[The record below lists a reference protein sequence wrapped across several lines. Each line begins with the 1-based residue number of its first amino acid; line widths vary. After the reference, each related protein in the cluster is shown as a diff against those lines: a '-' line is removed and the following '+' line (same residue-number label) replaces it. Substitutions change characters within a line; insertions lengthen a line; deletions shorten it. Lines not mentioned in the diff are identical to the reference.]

1 MNKNKSFYRPV
12 YSHLPKRQ
20 IIRTTRWLYAV
31 HSNCQGKHWNKRI
44 RLLSTEF
51 FFSNHRNIMA
61 STCFFPSLY
70 SACPGGL
77 YGQYC
82 SKSCGNCLQNTTCN
96 HGNGTCLDGCD
107 AGYKGKYC
115 TTRRF
120 DRVFFLKNDNF
131 SYQFIILN
139 LKH

>member
-1 MNKNKSFYRPV
+1 
-12 YSHLPKRQ
+12 
-20 IIRTTRWLYAV
+20 
-31 HSNCQGKHWNKRI
+31 
-44 RLLSTEF
+44 
-51 FFSNHRNIMA
+51 MA

-82 SKSCGNCLQNTTCN
+82 SKSCGNCLQNTTCT

-120 DRVFFLKNDNF
+120 DRVFFKNDNF